1 MIESSQPTRRERI
14 LPLAVGVAAV
24 LLAGCASTPPAPT
37 ESLLAARTAIATAEK
52 ADAGRYAAQDLGAA
66 REKLTAA
73 NSAVEMK
80 NMLGAQRLA
89 EQSRVAAD
97 LAAAK
102 TEQAKATAV
111 NDEMKNSNDALVEE
125 MQRKTGSQ
133 P

>member
-1 MIESSQPTRRERI
+1 MIESSKPARRERI
-14 LPLAVGVAAV
+14 FPLAVGVAAV

>member
-1 MIESSQPTRRERI
+1 MIESSKPTRRERI

-24 LLAGCASTPPAPT
+24 LLAACASTPPAPT

>member
-1 MIESSQPTRRERI
+1 MIESSKTTRRERM

-24 LLAGCASTPPAPT
+24 LLAACASTPPAPT

-52 ADAGRYAAQDLGAA
+52 ANAGRYAAQELGAA

-80 NMLGAQRLA
+80 NMSGAQRLA
-89 EQSRVAAD
+89 EQSRVSAD

-102 TEQAKATAV
+102 TERAKATAV
-111 NDEMKNSNDALVEE
+111 NDEMKKSNDALVEE

>member
-1 MIESSQPTRRERI
+1 MIESSKTTRRERM

-24 LLAGCASTPPAPT
+24 LLAACASTPPAPT

-52 ADAGRYAAQDLGAA
+52 ANAGRYAAQELGAA
-66 REKLTAA
+66 RERLTAA

-80 NMLGAQRLA
+80 NMSGAQRLA
-89 EQSRVAAD
+89 EQSRVSAD

-102 TEQAKATAV
+102 TERAKATAV
-111 NDEMKNSNDALVEE
+111 NDEMKKSNDALVEE

>member
-1 MIESSQPTRRERI
+1 MIESSKHTHRERI
-14 LPLAVGVAAV
+14 LPLAVGIAAV
-24 LLAGCASTPPAPT
+24 LLAACASTPPAPT

>member
-1 MIESSQPTRRERI
+1 MIESSKTTRRERM

-24 LLAGCASTPPAPT
+24 LLAACASTPPAPT

-52 ADAGRYAAQDLGAA
+52 ADAGRYAAPELGAA

-73 NSAVEMK
+73 NGAVEMK
-80 NMLGAQRLA
+80 NMSGAQRLA
-89 EQSRVAAD
+89 EQSRVSAD

-102 TEQAKATAV
+102 TERAKATAV
-111 NDEMKNSNDALVEE
+111 NDEMKKSNDALVEE